1 MKCDNHQKI
10 LLNMQSMSDFPN
22 KMTSLGEVQRIIGLS
37 LSKIQM
43 GRNQRGGLP
52 LHKNLLVAT
61 VLNKAR
67 DLYMQET
74 MYMNYKMMTG
84 QFGTGVGGMPNSCL
98 VDHSNMSNREEH
110 EEEMEDT
117 PEHEEY
123 DEDSESDV
131 EDDCDITSNTH
142 KHNHLNQNHHYHH
155 NVNQLQNSLNSNASM
170 NMGHA
175 SPCTS
180 SMAAAMMMRA
190 AAANANSMAAAAAAS
205 AASAASSSMGNSTDS
220 ENNSISG
227 CSSFNALNVN
237 NSAVNSGVVNN
248 CFSQMS
254 SMNMGMHMLQ
264 QQHQQL
270 QQQQSQVPDGRNT
283 NNQMQHPQQSHFNG
297 MPSHYAG
304 MMPFFHHQ
312 QQMLLHHQQQQQQQQ
327 QISNNESGDET
338 SLDQSQEE
346 QKQHV
351 AVAAMATQAAQVQAA
366 SLAAAAARAAVVN
379 NVAVAAAAA
388 STAINVGEDEIQ
400 QHRRKASS
408 SASSTSGSSHSSS
421 NDEGFIDE
429 PDCDCDTQN
438 FSNTA
443 SDVRVPFQY
452 CYHCAPFHPSN
463 GRGPTLVPTPPT
475 TPCTTTSEA
484 SSSVLQAELVEAK
497 DWANDQL
504 STSDSSSES
513 SSTIK
518 QNNTLSSE
526 NSPNMTSSEEE
537 KTQQCTKMPIEVLE
551 ENTSVTQTSQQQ
563 TIEHDGGANDT
574 NNNSSQACEQ
584 NFTIY
589 DMDSKSTERRSPCEF
604 PATLRGT
611 KRRRISGSETP
622 DTVSMFKEGTECP
635 NGLQTPNKRRRRSDG
650 EDEEEERS
658 STSSEEG
665 DTRESME
672 QSLCLKETSSLFN
685 DSGYHGETSNNE
697 VRSDFYFLLFI
708 SYLRIV
714 LIFHCNG

>member
-1 MKCDNHQKI
+1 
-10 LLNMQSMSDFPN
+10 MQSMSDFPN

-84 QFGTGVGGMPNSCL
+84 QFGTGPISGVSGMPNNCL
-98 VDHSNMSNREEH
+98 VDHGNMSNRDEH

-131 EDDCDITSNTH
+131 EDECDITSNTH
-142 KHNHLNQNHHYHH
+142 KHTHLNHNNHYHH
-155 NVNQLQNSLNSNASM
+155 SVNQLQNSLTSNASM

-190 AAANANSMAAAAAAS
+190 AAANANTMAAAAAAS
-205 AASAASSSMGNSTDS
+205 AASAASSSLGNSTDN
-220 ENNSISG
+220 ENNSNSG

-237 NSAVNSGVVNN
+237 NSAVSSGVVNN
-248 CFSQMS
+248 CFTQMS

-264 QQHQQL
+264 QHQQQQLQQHQQQQT
-270 QQQQSQVPDGRNT
+270 QQQQSQVPGT
-283 NNQMQHPQQSHFNG
+283 NNQMQHPQQSHFN
-297 MPSHYAG
+297 SHYAG

-327 QISNNESGDET
+327 QQQMSNNQSKDDMAIE
-338 SLDQSQEE
+338 QSQEE
-346 QKQHV
+346 QQQHA

-379 NVAVAAAAA
+379 NVAAAAAAA
-388 STAINVGEDEIQ
+388 SSAISVNDGENH
-400 QHRRKASS
+400 QHKRNASS
-408 SASSTSGSSHSSS
+408 SASSTSGSSSSS

-438 FSNTA
+438 FSNA
-443 SDVRVPFQY
+443 SSDVRVPFQY

-463 GRGPTLVPTPPT
+463 GRGPTLVPTPST
-475 TPCTTTSEA
+475 TPCHTNSDTSAPAIQGKLVGAKGLADTSSCASDSLSKASSTINSDYAFTSSATMSEMHLTKDNDDENTEHNTKLSIKVSEE
-484 SSSVLQAELVEAK
+484 SSSVSLGSQ
-497 DWANDQL
+497 
-504 STSDSSSES
+504 STTEH
-513 SSTIK
+513 
-518 QNNTLSSE
+518 NTRR
-526 NSPNMTSSEEE
+526 
-537 KTQQCTKMPIEVLE
+537 
-551 ENTSVTQTSQQQ
+551 
-563 TIEHDGGANDT
+563 NDT
-574 NNNSSQACEQ
+574 NNNSSSCEQ

-604 PATLRGT
+604 PASLRGT
-611 KRRRISGSETP
+611 KRRRISGCEAQDSLSMLQESEREDTP
-622 DTVSMFKEGTECP
+622 VLHIES
-635 NGLQTPNKRRRRSDG
+635 KRRRRSDG
-650 EDEEEERS
+650 DDEDEERS

-665 DTRESME
+665 DTVVSDESM
-672 QSLCLKETSSLFN
+672 SLKDSSNVLN
-685 DSGYHGETSNNE
+685 DSGYHGETNNIE
-697 VRSDFYFLLFI
+697 V
-708 SYLRIV
+708 
-714 LIFHCNG
+714 G

>member
-1 MKCDNHQKI
+1 
-10 LLNMQSMSDFPN
+10 MSDFPN

-84 QFGTGVGGMPNSCL
+84 QFGTGPIGGVSGMPNSCL
-98 VDHSNMSNREEH
+98 VDHSNMSGREEH

-131 EDDCDITSNTH
+131 EDECDISSNNTHH
-142 KHNHLNQNHHYHH
+142 KHNHLNHNHHYHH
-155 NVNQLQNSLNSNASM
+155 NVNQLQNSLTSNASM

-205 AASAASSSMGNSTDS
+205 AASAASSSMGNSTDN
-220 ENNSISG
+220 ENNTISG
-227 CSSFNALNVN
+227 CSSFNALNMN

-254 SMNMGMHMLQ
+254 PMNMGMHMLQ
-264 QQHQQL
+264 QQQQLQQHQQ
-270 QQQQSQVPDGRNT
+270 QQQQSQVPGGR
-283 NNQMQHPQQSHFNG
+283 NNQMQHNTQQSQFHG
-297 MPSHYAG
+297 MSSHYAG
-304 MMPFFHHQ
+304 MMPFFQHQ
-312 QQMLLHHQQQQQQQQ
+312 QQMLLHHQQQQQLQQQ
-327 QISNNESGDET
+327 QNHVSNGQEDDDNINLE
-338 SLDQSQEE
+338 QSQEE
-346 QKQHV
+346 QQQHA
-351 AVAAMATQAAQVQAA
+351 AVAAMASQAAQVQAA

-379 NVAVAAAAA
+379 NVAAAAAAA
-388 STAINVGEDEIQ
+388 STAINVSEEEIQ
-400 QHRRKASS
+400 QHKRSTSS
-408 SASSTSGSSHSSS
+408 SASSTSGSSSSSS

-429 PDCDCDTQN
+429 PECDCDTRN
-438 FSNTA
+438 FSNTT

-463 GRGPTLVPTPPT
+463 GRGPTLVPTPQT
-475 TPCTTTSEA
+475 TPCTTATSHT
-484 SSSVLQAELVEAK
+484 SSSVELTEARGL
-497 DWANDQL
+497 L
-504 STSDSSSES
+504 SSNSCCLESDPAKNSSSTMKPNSLLTSEESLHLTKNNEDNTGQCTKLSIKVSEES
-513 SSTIK
+513 SSV
-518 QNNTLSSE
+518 TLGSHLS
-526 NSPNMTSSEEE
+526 N
-537 KTQQCTKMPIEVLE
+537 VAA
-551 ENTSVTQTSQQQ
+551 
-563 TIEHDGGANDT
+563 GRNDT
-574 NNNSSQACEQ
+574 NNNSSASCET

-611 KRRRISGSETP
+611 KRRRISGCETYDSLSTLKEDSETSNNLP
-622 DTVSMFKEGTECP
+622 I
-635 NGLQTPNKRRRRSDG
+635 PNKRRRRSDG
-650 EDEEEERS
+650 EDEDEERS
-658 STSSEEG
+658 STSSEDG
-665 DTRESME
+665 DGATAEESLPMKDT
-672 QSLCLKETSSLFN
+672 SLTLN
-685 DSGYHGETSNNE
+685 DSGYHGETCKSE
-697 VRSDFYFLLFI
+697 V
-708 SYLRIV
+708 
-714 LIFHCNG
+714 G

>member
-1 MKCDNHQKI
+1 MT
-10 LLNMQSMSDFPN
+10 DFPN

-84 QFGTGVGGMPNSCL
+84 QFGAGPMGGMPNSCL
-98 VDHSNMSNREEH
+98 VDHSNMSGREDH

-131 EDDCDITSNTH
+131 EDECDITSNNTHH
-142 KHNHLNQNHHYHH
+142 KHNHLNHNHHYHH
-155 NVNQLQNSLNSNASM
+155 NVNQLQNSLTSNASM

-205 AASAASSSMGNSTDS
+205 AASAASSSMGNSTDN
-220 ENNSISG
+220 ENNSG
-227 CSSFNALNVN
+227 CSTFNALNMN

-254 SMNMGMHMLQ
+254 PMNMGMHMLQ
-264 QQHQQL
+264 QQQQL
-270 QQQQSQVPDGRNT
+270 QQHQQQQSQVPGGRIT
-283 NNQMQHPQQSHFNG
+283 NNQMQHSTQQSQFNS

-312 QQMLLHHQQQQQQQQ
+312 QQMLLHHQQQQQLQQQ
-327 QISNNESGDET
+327 QNQMSNDQGDDDNMNLE
-338 SLDQSQEE
+338 QSQED
-346 QKQHV
+346 QHQHA
-351 AVAAMATQAAQVQAA
+351 AVAAMASQAAQVQAA

-379 NVAVAAAAA
+379 NVAAAAAAA
-388 STAINVGEDEIQ
+388 STAINEEEIQ
-400 QHRRKASS
+400 QHKRNSSS
-408 SASSTSGSSHSSS
+408 SASSTSGSSSSS

-429 PDCDCDTQN
+429 PECDCDTRN
-438 FSNTA
+438 FSNT

-463 GRGPTLVPTPPT
+463 GRGPTLVPTPPP
-475 TPCTTTSEA
+475 TPCTTAASDT
-484 SSSVLQAELVEAK
+484 SSSVELTEACG
-497 DWANDQL
+497 L
-504 STSDSSSES
+504 
-513 SSTIK
+513 
-518 QNNTLSSE
+518 L
-526 NSPNMTSSEEE
+526 TSSCSDRDQTENHQSSMKTDSLETSEESQHLT
-537 KTQQCTKMPIEVLE
+537 KTSEINTEQCTKLPIKVSE
-551 ENTSVTQTSQQQ
+551 ESSTASLDSHLSTAAN
-563 TIEHDGGANDT
+563 GRNDT
-574 NNNSSQACEQ
+574 NNNSSNVGET

-611 KRRRISGSETP
+611 KRRRISGCETQDSLSMLKEDSETSKSLP
-622 DTVSMFKEGTECP
+622 I
-635 NGLQTPNKRRRRSDG
+635 PNKRRRRSDG

-658 STSSEEG
+658 STSSEDGEESLSIK
-665 DTRESME
+665 DT
-672 QSLCLKETSSLFN
+672 SLTLN
-685 DSGYHGETSNNE
+685 DSGYHGEFGKNE
-697 VRSDFYFLLFI
+697 VSLNMH
-708 SYLRIV
+708 
-714 LIFHCNG
+714 FHR

>member
-1 MKCDNHQKI
+1 
-10 LLNMQSMSDFPN
+10 MQSMTDFPN

-84 QFGTGVGGMPNSCL
+84 QFGAGPIGGGMPNSCL
-98 VDHSNMSNREEH
+98 VDHSNMSGREDH

-131 EDDCDITSNTH
+131 EDECDITSNNTH
-142 KHNHLNQNHHYHH
+142 LKHNHLNHNHHYHH
-155 NVNQLQNSLNSNASM
+155 NVNQLQNSLTSNASM

-205 AASAASSSMGNSTDS
+205 AASAASSSIGNSTDN
-220 ENNSISG
+220 ENNSG
-227 CSSFNALNVN
+227 CSTFNALNMN
-237 NSAVNSGVVNN
+237 NSAVNSDVVNN

-254 SMNMGMHMLQ
+254 PMNMGMHMLQ
-264 QQHQQL
+264 QQQQL
-270 QQQQSQVPDGRNT
+270 QQHQQQQQSQVPGGRIT
-283 NNQMQHPQQSHFNG
+283 NNQIQHSSQQSQFNG
-297 MPSHYAG
+297 MTSHYAG

-312 QQMLLHHQQQQQQQQ
+312 QQMLLHHQQQQQLQQQ
-327 QISNNESGDET
+327 NQMSNDQGDDENMN
-338 SLDQSQEE
+338 LEQSPEE
-346 QKQHV
+346 QQQHA
-351 AVAAMATQAAQVQAA
+351 AVAAMASQAAQVQAA

-379 NVAVAAAAA
+379 NVAAAAAAA
-388 STAINVGEDEIQ
+388 STAINVNEEELQ
-400 QHRRKASS
+400 QHKRNSSS
-408 SASSTSGSSHSSS
+408 SASSTSGSSSSS

-429 PDCDCDTQN
+429 PECDCDTRN
-438 FSNTA
+438 FSST

-463 GRGPTLVPTPPT
+463 GRGPTLVPAPQA
-475 TPCTTTSEA
+475 TPCTTATSDT
-484 SSSVLQAELVEAK
+484 SSSAELTEACG
-497 DWANDQL
+497 L
-504 STSDSSSES
+504 LSSSCSVES
-513 SSTIK
+513 DPSKNSVSSMTP
-518 QNNTLSSE
+518 
-526 NSPNMTSSEEE
+526 NS
-537 KTQQCTKMPIEVLE
+537 L
-551 ENTSVTQTSQQQ
+551 QTSQESQHL
-563 TIEHDGGANDT
+563 TKSNGNNIEPFTKLPIKVSEESSTASLDSHFSSIPCGRNDT
-574 NNNSSQACEQ
+574 NNNSSTGGET

-611 KRRRISGSETP
+611 KRRRISGCETQDSLSMLKGESEP
-622 DTVSMFKEGTECP
+622 SKSLP
-635 NGLQTPNKRRRRSDG
+635 IPNKRRRRSDG

-658 STSSEEG
+658 STSSDDGDGIAGEETLSIK
-665 DTRESME
+665 DT
-672 QSLCLKETSSLFN
+672 SLALN
-685 DSGYHGETSNNE
+685 DSGYHGEIGKNE
-697 VRSDFYFLLFI
+697 VSSSFFI
-708 SYLRIV
+708 SY
-714 LIFHCNG
+714 HY

>member
-1 MKCDNHQKI
+1 
-10 LLNMQSMSDFPN
+10 MQSMSDFPN

-84 QFGTGVGGMPNSCL
+84 QFGTGPISGVSGMPNNCL
-98 VDHSNMSNREEH
+98 VDHGNMSNRDEH

-131 EDDCDITSNTH
+131 EDECDITSNTH
-142 KHNHLNQNHHYHH
+142 KHTHLNHNNHYHH
-155 NVNQLQNSLNSNASM
+155 SVNQLQNSLTSNASM

-190 AAANANSMAAAAAAS
+190 AAANANTMAAAAAAS
-205 AASAASSSMGNSTDS
+205 AASAASSSLGNSTDN
-220 ENNSISG
+220 ENNSNSG

-237 NSAVNSGVVNN
+237 NSAVSSGVVNN
-248 CFSQMS
+248 CFTQMS

-264 QQHQQL
+264 QHQQQQLQQHQQQQT
-270 QQQQSQVPDGRNT
+270 QQQQSQVPGT
-283 NNQMQHPQQSHFNG
+283 NNQMQHPQQSHFN
-297 MPSHYAG
+297 SHYAG

-327 QISNNESGDET
+327 QQQMSNNQSKDDMAIE
-338 SLDQSQEE
+338 QSQEE
-346 QKQHV
+346 QQQHA

-379 NVAVAAAAA
+379 NVAAAAAAA
-388 STAINVGEDEIQ
+388 SSAISVNDGENH
-400 QHRRKASS
+400 QHKRNASS
-408 SASSTSGSSHSSS
+408 SASSTSGSSSSS

-438 FSNTA
+438 FSNA
-443 SDVRVPFQY
+443 SSDVRVPFQY

-463 GRGPTLVPTPPT
+463 GRGPTLVPTPST
-475 TPCTTTSEA
+475 TPCHTNSDTSAPAIQGKLVGAKGLADTSSCASDSLSKASSTINSDYACTPSDTMSEMHLTKDNDDENTEQNTKLSIKVSEE
-484 SSSVLQAELVEAK
+484 SSSVSLGSQ
-497 DWANDQL
+497 
-504 STSDSSSES
+504 STTEH
-513 SSTIK
+513 
-518 QNNTLSSE
+518 NTRR
-526 NSPNMTSSEEE
+526 
-537 KTQQCTKMPIEVLE
+537 
-551 ENTSVTQTSQQQ
+551 
-563 TIEHDGGANDT
+563 NDT
-574 NNNSSQACEQ
+574 NNNSSSCEQ

-604 PATLRGT
+604 PASLRGT
-611 KRRRISGSETP
+611 KRRRISGCEAQDSLSMLKENEREDTP
-622 DTVSMFKEGTECP
+622 VLHIES
-635 NGLQTPNKRRRRSDG
+635 KRRRRSDG
-650 EDEEEERS
+650 DDEDEERS

-665 DTRESME
+665 DTVVSDESM
-672 QSLCLKETSSLFN
+672 SLKDSSNVLN
-685 DSGYHGETSNNE
+685 DSGYHGETNNIE
-697 VRSDFYFLLFI
+697 V
-708 SYLRIV
+708 
-714 LIFHCNG
+714 G

>member
-1 MKCDNHQKI
+1 
-10 LLNMQSMSDFPN
+10 MQDFPN

-84 QFGTGVGGMPNSCL
+84 QFGAGPIGGGMPNSCL
-98 VDHSNMSNREEH
+98 VDHSNMSGREDH

-131 EDDCDITSNTH
+131 EDECDITSNNTHH
-142 KHNHLNQNHHYHH
+142 KHNHLNHNHHYHH
-155 NVNQLQNSLNSNASM
+155 NVNQLQNSLTSNASM

-205 AASAASSSMGNSTDS
+205 AASAASSSMGNSTDN
-220 ENNSISG
+220 ENNSG
-227 CSSFNALNVN
+227 TCSSFNALNMN

-254 SMNMGMHMLQ
+254 PMNMGMHMLQ
-264 QQHQQL
+264 QQQQL
-270 QQQQSQVPDGRNT
+270 QQQHHQQQQSQVPGERIT
-283 NNQMQHPQQSHFNG
+283 NNQMQQSTQQSHFNG

-312 QQMLLHHQQQQQQQQ
+312 QQMLLHHQQQQQLQQQ
-327 QISNNESGDET
+327 QNQMSNDQGDDDSMNLE
-338 SLDQSQEE
+338 QSQEE
-346 QKQHV
+346 RQQQHA
-351 AVAAMATQAAQVQAA
+351 AVAAMASQAAQVQAA

-379 NVAVAAAAA
+379 NVAAAAAAA
-388 STAINVGEDEIQ
+388 SSAINVSDEDIQ
-400 QHRRKASS
+400 QHKRNTSS
-408 SASSTSGSSHSSS
+408 SASSTSGSSSSSS

-429 PDCDCDTQN
+429 PECDCDTRN
-438 FSNTA
+438 FSNTT
-443 SDVRVPFQY
+443 SDVRIPFQY

-463 GRGPTLVPTPPT
+463 GRGPTLVPSPQT
-475 TPCTTTSEA
+475 TPCTTAATDT
-484 SSSVLQAELVEAK
+484 SSSVELTEAHGL
-497 DWANDQL
+497 L
-504 STSDSSSES
+504 STNSCGDSDSLK
-513 SSTIK
+513 SSTCSIK
-518 QNNTLSSE
+518 QNSSV
-526 NSPNMTSSEEE
+526 TSEESQHLTNSNE
-537 KTQQCTKMPIEVLE
+537 NITEQCTKLPIKVSE
-551 ENTSVTQTSQQQ
+551 ESSTTSLGSHLSTASN
-563 TIEHDGGANDT
+563 GRNDT
-574 NNNSSQACEQ
+574 NNNSPSAGEN

-611 KRRRISGSETP
+611 KRRRISGCETQDSLSMIKDDSETINNLP
-622 DTVSMFKEGTECP
+622 I
-635 NGLQTPNKRRRRSDG
+635 PNKRRRRSDG

-658 STSSEEG
+658 STSSEDG
-665 DTRESME
+665 DSSTTEE
-672 QSLCLKETSSLFN
+672 NLSLKDTSLTLN
-685 DSGYHGETSNNE
+685 DSGYHGEICKNE
-697 VRSDFYFLLFI
+697 VRFNLYLCKFYLIMNIKMI
-708 SYLRIV
+708 S
-714 LIFHCNG
+714 FTKQ